1 MPEKHIINFFW
12 YILSLTNILFEN
24 FSDRR
29 RWSTL
34 DTSGTGQKSEHRMG
48 HTAVYD
54 PTVRCIYLYGG
65 SKNKK
70 WFNDVH
76 MLDVD
81 EWKWQVV
88 QVGKGELC

>member
-1 MPEKHIINFFW
+1 M
-12 YILSLTNILFEN
+12 
-24 FSDRR
+24 
-29 RWSTL
+29 
-34 DTSGTGQKSEHRMG
+34 
-48 HTAVYD
+48 YD

-88 QVGKGELC
+88 QVGKGENLELGEKKLIICFSGTARVTFNPPHQKIFIAFSV